1 MQNPEETT
9 KEEEISAS
17 SAKLASDKNINI
29 LQTSTAK
36 EGKSDDKL
44 ELSKRE
50 ANIEKIDSQEIYI
63 KQLKENNKV
72 LKDLMRNK
80 NKEIVTLEKQ
90 LKTDKLE
97 SRKELMNLKKKIKEK
112 EEVIQKYQSF
122 IKSLLN
128 DFFGKYY

>member
-1 MQNPEETT
+1 MQNQSNNVEKPE
-9 KEEEISAS
+9 
-17 SAKLASDKNINI
+17 
-29 LQTSTAK
+29 
-36 EGKSDDKL
+36 DKL

-50 ANIEKIDSQEIYI
+50 ANIEKIDSQEIFI

-97 SRKELMNLKKKIKEK
+97 SRKELLNLKKKIKDK
-112 EEVIQKYQSF
+112 EDILLTYQNF
-122 IKSLLN
+122 IKSLLS
-128 DFFGKYY
+128 DFFGKSKLSQVHGTIFL